1 MGYNKVAVKA
11 HDLKFYKENLELRIQ
26 REVETD
32 TPFLAPM
39 AKPNAKMANN
49 FAKTANTFAETANK
63 FARNEIS
70 IDDIIE
76 EAIQSGEIMGITYGN
91 IGSLIVV
98 K

>member
-1 MGYNKVAVKA
+1 
-11 HDLKFYKENLELRIQ
+11 
-26 REVETD
+26 
-32 TPFLAPM
+32 M
-39 AKPNAKMANN
+39 AKPNAKMANT
-49 FAKTANTFAETANK
+49 FAKTANTFTETANK